1 MARGKRSAV
10 GDTRIS
16 KNGYHYTR
24 TRTGWELTHRLI
36 ASDKVG
42 RELTPEERVRFRD
55 GDRSNLDPDNIEVYE
70 IRQSSREKKRARLE
84 ARIEELQAQLE
95 ELD

>member
-1 MARGKRSAV
+1 MARGKKSKV
-10 GDTRIS
+10 GDTRWS

-24 TRTGWELTHRLI
+24 TSTGWELTHRLV
-36 ASDKVG
+36 AEKQLG
-42 RELTPEERVRFRD
+42 RNLTPEERVRFID
-55 GDRSNLDPDNIEVYE
+55 GDRTNIDPDNIQVYE
-70 IRQSSREKKRARLE
+70 IRQASKEKKKARIE